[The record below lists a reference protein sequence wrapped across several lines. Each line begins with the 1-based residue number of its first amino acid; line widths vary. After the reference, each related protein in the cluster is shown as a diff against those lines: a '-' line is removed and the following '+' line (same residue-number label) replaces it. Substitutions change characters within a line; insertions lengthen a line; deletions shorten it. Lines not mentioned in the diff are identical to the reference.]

1 MKIQRTLF
9 SDLNLSCRKG
19 EIIGLIGRNG
29 SGKSTIL
36 KTIAGLLKPLHG
48 SIFMNDITFN
58 RFSRNDLAKQISFVS
73 TEIPVIPNISVND
86 LVSLGRYPYTD
97 WTGRLSSEDI
107 MMVNK
112 SIEQVNL
119 GDISGNLLSEIS
131 DGERQRVMIGRA
143 LAQDTEIIILDEPT
157 AFLDLPNRYEILRLL
172 NNLAVNRGKTI
183 LFSTHDLGIALHE
196 ADTIWMLLDGKII
209 TGAPE
214 DLIINK
220 EFFKLFEDSSL
231 RFDVERGE
239 IRPERNYISKI
250 GVKGTGSLRFWT
262 VHALERLGIEA
273 VENDEI
279 INLIVEQKGDDTV
292 WCLIENKNELKF
304 PSIYKLCLH
313 LRSIIN
319 QIV

>member
-1 MKIQRTLF
+1 MT
-9 SDLNLSCRKG
+9 DL
-19 EIIGLIGRNG
+19 I
-29 SGKSTIL
+29 
-36 KTIAGLLKPLHG
+36 
-48 SIFMNDITFN
+48 
-58 RFSRNDLAKQISFVS
+58 
-73 TEIPVIPNISVND
+73 
-86 LVSLGRYPYTD
+86 SLGRYPYTD
-97 WTGRLSSEDI
+97 WTGRLSTEDTRL
-107 MMVNK
+107 VNK
-112 SIEQVNL
+112 SIDQVNL
-119 GDISGNLLSEIS
+119 GYISGNLLSEIS

-157 AFLDLPNRYEILRLL
+157 AFLDVPNRYEILRLL

-196 ADTIWMLLDGKII
+196 ADTIWMLLDGEII

-220 EFFKLFEDSSL
+220 DFFKLFVNSTL
-231 RFDVERGE
+231 RFDMERGE
-239 IRPERNYISKI
+239 IRPERNFISKI

-273 VENDEI
+273 VESDEFV
-279 INLIVEQKGDDTV
+279 NLIVEQAGGQPV
-292 WCLIENKNELKF
+292 WHLIENKNEVKF
-304 PSIYKLCLH
+304 LSIYKLCLH

>member
-1 MKIQRTLF
+1 MKTQRTLF
-9 SDLNLSCRKG
+9 SDLNLGCRKG

-36 KTIAGLLKPLHG
+36 RTIAGLLKPLYG
-48 SIFMNDITFN
+48 NIFINDRSFN
-58 RFSRNDLAKQISFVS
+58 RFSRNALARQISFVS
-73 TEIPVIPNISVND
+73 TEVPVIPNISVTD
-86 LVSLGRYPYTD
+86 LISLGRYPYTD
-97 WTGRLSSEDI
+97 WTGRLSTEDTRL
-107 MMVNK
+107 VNK
-112 SIEQVNL
+112 SIDQVNL
-119 GDISGNLLSEIS
+119 GYISCNLLSEIS

-157 AFLDLPNRYEILRLL
+157 AFLDVPNRYEILRLL

-196 ADTIWMLLDGKII
+196 ADTIWMLLDGEII

-220 EFFKLFEDSSL
+220 DFFKLFVNSTL
-231 RFDVERGE
+231 RFDMERGE
-239 IRPERNYISKI
+239 IRPERNFISKI

-273 VENDEI
+273 VESDEFV
-279 INLIVEQKGDDTV
+279 NLIVEQAGGQPV
-292 WCLIENKNELKF
+292 WHLIENKNEVKF
-304 PSIYKLCLH
+304 LSIYKLCLH